1 MSGAHLHLILN
12 HIPVLGAVFGLLL
25 LSYGLL
31 RRSDG
36 VVRASLWTLAV
47 VGVAGL
53 AAYWTG
59 EPAEEVVE
67 QLPGISEAILER
79 HEEAAFLATIGG
91 AIVGLIALSGLA
103 VHRSRPVTG
112 GFSTIVLALTV
123 GLFGAM
129 AWTANLGG
137 QIHHSEIR
145 GGSVQAKLDA
155 GAVDDEDGV
164 ADEDD
169 AADEDDE
176 DDEDRSEA

>member
-12 HIPVLGAVFGLLL
+12 HVPVLGAVFGLLL

-47 VGVAGL
+47 VGIAGL

-67 QLPGISEAILER
+67 NLPGISEAILER

-91 AIVGLIALSGLA
+91 GIVGLIALAGLA
-103 VHRSRPVTG
+103 VHRSRPVAG
-112 GFSTIVLALTV
+112 AYAAAMLVLTA

-145 GGSVQAKLDA
+145 GGSVQALRDA
-155 GAVDDEDGV
+155 GST
-164 ADEDD
+164 DD
-169 AADEDDE
+169 ADDDDGDDDDHEERDE
-176 DDEDRSEA
+176 A

>member
-12 HIPVLGAVFGLLL
+12 HVPVLGAVFGLLL

-31 RRSDG
+31 RRSDS

-67 QLPGISEAILER
+67 NMPGISEAILER
-79 HEEAAFLATIGG
+79 HEEVAYLATIGAG
-91 AIVGLIALSGLA
+91 LVGLIALAVLA
-103 VHRSRPVTG
+103 VHRARPVAA
-112 GFSTIVLALTV
+112 SYSAVMLLLTA

-137 QIHHSEIR
+137 QIHHAEIR
-145 GGSVQAKLDA
+145 GGSVQALRDA
-155 GAVDDEDGV
+155 GSADDREG
-164 ADEDD
+164 DD
-169 AADEDDE
+169 QDD
-176 DDEDRSEA
+176 DDDDHEDRDEA